1 MGPGTRTG
9 PGPSDALVSASVD
22 VYDVNAYGLLTC
34 KGTDNG
40 AQRACGSSRASN
52 DATQVLG
59 VYTNFEEFA
68 VTTAPVLG
76 TNSHVVWVI
85 DDTSHKVLEG
95 VG

>member
-1 MGPGTRTG
+1 
-9 PGPSDALVSASVD
+9 
-22 VYDVNAYGLLTC
+22 
-34 KGTDNG
+34 
-40 AQRACGSSRASN
+40 
-52 DATQVLG
+52 